1 MKTLILIAIF
11 AAGAFGQC
19 TGDSVC
25 VPQAVVDKA
34 TVAAIELKSARE
46 VIAAFTLERTAN
58 ANERESAAQLIGR
71 LNAVIALQDRI
82 KGEYETVVQ
91 LYKDVIKLQTEL
103 IDKLTTAQAKT
114 SAFKK
119 FLRAVK
125 DIALFAAGV
134 LVTRGL

>member
-25 VPQAVVDKA
+25 VPQTVVDKA
-34 TVAAIELKSARE
+34 TAAAIELKSARD
-46 VIAAFTLERTAN
+46 VIAAFALERTAN
-58 ANERESAAQLIGR
+58 ANERESAARLIDR
-71 LNAVIALQDRI
+71 LNQVIAVQDRLKGEYEAVIAL
-82 KGEYETVVQ
+82 
-91 LYKDVIKLQTEL
+91 YKQVITMQAEF